1 MTAKTLN
8 RLPKDIDGKKFKT
21 DEGVKF
27 EVHYGDYFPD
37 RSISRQHSKYL
48 GGLRTG
54 LLVSVS
60 FYGQPV
66 PLVTVDGGVVKL
78 AKVEIG
84 GKLLESAAAISKKLG
99 LTETR
104 QPVGLYAL

>member
-1 MTAKTLN
+1 MSKTLN
-8 RLPKDIDGKKFKT
+8 RLPSDINGRRFKT

-27 EVHYGDYFPD
+27 EVHEGDYFSD
-37 RSISRQHSKYL
+37 RRIGRQHSKYL
-48 GGLRTG
+48 GGLRVG

-60 FYGQPV
+60 FYGKPV

-78 AKVEIG
+78 DKVEVDG
-84 GKLLESAAAISKKLG
+84 ALLDSAAAISKKLG